1 MSWTVTYCECIW
13 EYEQVLNRL
22 TTHVFTYVHLKIYIK
37 HYAVCSSQVFCRIF
51 AFFCCCCSAR
61 GQRKIRLT
69 AYVFFWFSRAVITVW
84 QLPMTCVEIVW
95 GLKKNY
101 TSGYLLLQVIPVKVC
116 VCVCVG
122 QHGCTFRRGREE
134 YNKYAYGAWEWNAPL
149 ALAIQ

>member
-22 TTHVFTYVHLKIYIK
+22 TTHVFTYVRLKIYIK
-37 HYAVCSSQVFCRIF
+37 HYAVCSSRVFCRIF
-51 AFFCCCCSAR
+51 AFFCCCCSGR

-116 VCVCVG
+116 VCVWDNLVALFEEG
-122 QHGCTFRRGREE
+122 EKNIINMLMEHGNET
-134 YNKYAYGAWEWNAPL
+134 PLL

>member
-13 EYEQVLNRL
+13 EYEQVLNRHMCL
-22 TTHVFTYVHLKIYIK
+22 RMYVWRFI
-37 HYAVCSSQVFCRIF
+37 SSIMQSVQVEFF
-51 AFFCCCCSAR
+51 VGFLLFFCCCCSAR

-116 VCVCVG
+116 VCVCVWDNLVALFEEG
-122 QHGCTFRRGREE
+122 EKNIINMLMDHGNET
-134 YNKYAYGAWEWNAPL
+134 PLL